1 MNEQESFEALKE
13 KAASTFWGYLGCE
26 LVEAKETYV
35 IISLELKEHHNNMMG
50 IVHGG
55 VMMSMLDNAMGLIL
69 LHRGINTVTATM
81 NTHFLSNI
89 SSGTIYCKAELLHQ
103 TKRTNTITASL
114 YDEQSELLA
123 WASGAYR
130 LMK

>member
-1 MNEQESFEALKE
+1 MDEQERYKE
-13 KAASTFWGYLGCE
+13 LQQRAQSTFWGYLGCE
-26 LVEAKETYV
+26 LVEVKDTYV
-35 IISLELKEHHNNMMG
+35 IISLELAEHHKNMVG

-69 LHRGINTVTATM
+69 LSKGENTVTATM

-89 SSGTIYCKAELLHQ
+89 KNGKIYCKAELLHA
-103 TKRTNTITASL
+103 TKRTNTMTATL
-114 YDEQSELLA
+114 YDEHNELLA
-123 WASGAYR
+123 YASGSYR